1 MTQITNSKTQNEMSK
16 EIYETIMEIIKDC
29 KGNKYCYS
37 EVSSDFEYDVD
48 VEDILFIL
56 HEILEINE
64 IFPYMKQILC
74 EFIKYM

>member
-1 MTQITNSKTQNEMSK
+1 MTQITQNQIQN
-16 EIYETIMEIIKDC
+16 EIYETIMEIVKDC
-29 KGNKYCYS
+29 KNNKYCYYD
-37 EVSSDFEYDVD
+37 VSKDFEYDVD
-48 VEDILFIL
+48 VDDILFIL

>member
-1 MTQITNSKTQNEMSK
+1 MTQITQNQIQTQIQN
-16 EIYETIMEIIKDC
+16 EIYETIIEIIKDC
-29 KGNKYCYS
+29 KNNKYCYYD
-37 EVSSDFEYDVD
+37 VSKEFEYDVD